1 MNEEYSKLAL
11 VVGNLFS
18 RVQELNT
25 ILHQLAE
32 KGVCQG
38 ELLLTHCAC
47 NGETTPLSIHIDGT
61 DFTLML
67 ADESRD
73 FRLDIG
79 GMALNVE

>member
-1 MNEEYSKLAL
+1 MNEEYHKLAF

-18 RVQELNT
+18 RVQELNA
-25 ILHQLAE
+25 ILHQLA
-32 KGVCQG
+32 GTGACQG

-47 NGETTPLSIHIDGT
+47 NGETTPLSIHIDGLE
-61 DFTLML
+61 FTLML

-79 GMALNVE
+79 GIALNIE